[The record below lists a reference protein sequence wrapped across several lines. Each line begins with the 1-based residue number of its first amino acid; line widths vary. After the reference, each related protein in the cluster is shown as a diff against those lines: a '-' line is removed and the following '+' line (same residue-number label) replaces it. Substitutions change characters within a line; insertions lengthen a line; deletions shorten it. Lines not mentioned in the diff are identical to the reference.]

1 MKLIRLAI
9 LLRLGRK
16 KTKVNNTI
24 NTHVVAVANQ
34 KGGVGKTTT
43 AINLATALVAINKTV
58 LILDLDAQGNASTGL
73 GISLADRVSSTY
85 DIIIGNAHLSDVIKR
100 TSVEGLYIAPATT
113 DLSSADVDLV
123 SNDKRTMVLKNSI
136 IELVKKEAKFD
147 YIIIDCPPALSL
159 LTINAFVACESVL
172 VPLQAE
178 FFALEGL
185 SQLMLT
191 VREVRSTLNKN
202 IKIQGIVLTMYDKRN
217 NLSVQIEDD
226 VRENLGKLVYE
237 TVIPRNVRLSEAPS
251 FSLPALIYDHKCS
264 GSVAYQKL
272 AIEFL
277 ERENHS

>member
-73 GISLADRVSSTY
+73 GIALEDRVSSTY
-85 DIIIGNAHLSDVIKR
+85 DIIVGNAHLSEVIKR

-123 SNDKRTMVLKNSI
+123 ANDKRTMVLKNSI

-191 VREVRSTLNKN
+191 IREVRSTLNKN
-202 IKIQGIVLTMYDKRN
+202 IKIQGIVLTMYDRRN

-277 ERENHS
+277 ERENRP

>member
-1 MKLIRLAI
+1 VNKIE
-9 LLRLGRK
+9 
-16 KTKVNNTI
+16 KTHI
-24 NTHVVAVANQ
+24 VAVANQ

-43 AINLATALVAINKTV
+43 AINLATALVAINKKV

-73 GISLADRVSSTY
+73 GIGLEDRGSSTY
-85 DIIIGNAHLSDVIKR
+85 DVITGSQKLSDVIKE
-100 TSVEGLYIAPATT
+100 TSVNGLYIAPATT
-113 DLSSADVDLV
+113 DLSSADVDLI
-123 SNDKRTMVLKNSI
+123 SNDKSTLVLKGSI
-136 IELVKKEAKFD
+136 TELVKKDTKFD

-185 SQLMLT
+185 SQLILT
-191 VREVRSTLNKN
+191 IKEVRSSLNKD

-251 FSLPALIYDHKCS
+251 FSLPALVYDHTCS

-272 AIEFL
+272 AVEFL
-277 ERENHS
+277 ERENHL

>member
-1 MKLIRLAI
+1 MKLIRPVI

-16 KTKVNNTI
+16 KTKVNNTV
-24 NTHVVAVANQ
+24 NTHIVAVANQ

-73 GISLADRVSSTY
+73 GISLDDRVSSTY
-85 DIIIGNAHLSDVIKR
+85 DIIIGNADLSDVIKR

-123 SNDKRTMVLKNSI
+123 ANDKRTMVLKNSI
-136 IELVKKEAKFD
+136 IELVKQETKFD

-251 FSLPALIYDHKCS
+251 FSIPALIYDHKCS

-277 ERENHS
+277 ERENRS